1 MPSAVPKVSVL
12 LASVFERSLGNDFM
26 TKQNEQDARVTL
38 QVPQQI
44 YQPAKAKAKT
54 EHISLNSLIVRLL
67 EREIAQKGKQ
77 K

>member
-1 MPSAVPKVSVL
+1 
-12 LASVFERSLGNDFM
+12 M
-26 TKQNEQDARVTL
+26 TKHLEQDVRVTL
-38 QVPQQI
+38 RVPQQI

-67 EREIAQKGKQ
+67 EREIAQKGNK